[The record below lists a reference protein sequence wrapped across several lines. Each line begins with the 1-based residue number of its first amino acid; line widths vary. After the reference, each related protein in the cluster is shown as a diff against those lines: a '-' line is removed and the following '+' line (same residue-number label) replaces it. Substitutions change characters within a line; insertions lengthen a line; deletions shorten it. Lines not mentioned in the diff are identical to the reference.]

1 MHVIYCNLLK
11 CHVVVTHCNLSYIML
26 VNKVTFI
33 KNKKIKNKNKN
44 NLPFSPTNGNDHV
57 KTSMKFGSQ

>member
-11 CHVVVTHCNLSYIML
+11 CHVVVTHCNLPHIML

-33 KNKKIKNKNKN
+33 IKKKKERKFNTYLRLLHDLTKVYA
-44 NLPFSPTNGNDHV
+44 GN
-57 KTSMKFGSQ
+57 